1 MIGQAGNGSPEA
13 GIQRGVDPRVLVY
26 TLHRPRSEGE
36 RTQHLGPAGR
46 LLEYPGHF
54 VAAGGRSGE
63 V

>member
-1 MIGQAGNGSPEA
+1 MIGQARNGSPEA

-36 RTQHLGPAGR
+36 RRPRSRGEA
-46 LLEYPGHF
+46 LLEYTGHF